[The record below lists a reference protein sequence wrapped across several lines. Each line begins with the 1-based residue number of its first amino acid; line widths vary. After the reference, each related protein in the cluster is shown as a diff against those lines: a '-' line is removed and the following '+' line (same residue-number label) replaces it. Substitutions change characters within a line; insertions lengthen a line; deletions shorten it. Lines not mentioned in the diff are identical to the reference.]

1 MLLWYLIINTN
12 ISNQYSYNYK
22 QLKASPSCNC
32 NNETNNKLIYKTN
45 NSIILKQYKQWQQRQ
60 QLLRLPY
67 MMMQSSHCHHYN
79 STTPLLVHGHH
90 DCWGGY
96 QWEQVVNFPLQRET
110 SSKKEIKEKSDNIIT
125 IVVYLELEE
134 ISVHAVML
142 QVVVAIELILFVLPT
157 YCNSPYHNIAM
168 DIMTM
173 PVLQFVI
180 LFMDWL
186 PLLSVLI
193 IMKKVNP
200 VLSRDRAKCSKC
212 IYLELYFVSYGWNH
226 AI

>member
-1 MLLWYLIINTN
+1 MRTGSKFSITKRNLIKKRDQIKIRQHHNHCCVSGTGRD
-12 ISNQYSYNYK
+12 
-22 QLKASPSCNC
+22 LSPSGDA
-32 NNETNNKLIYKTN
+32 
-45 NSIILKQYKQWQQRQ
+45 S
-60 QLLRLPY
+60 
-67 MMMQSSHCHHYN
+67 
-79 STTPLLVHGHH
+79 
-90 DCWGGY
+90 
-96 QWEQVVNFPLQRET
+96 
-110 SSKKEIKEKSDNIIT
+110 
-125 IVVYLELEE
+125 
-134 ISVHAVML
+134 
-142 QVVVAIELILFVLPT
+142 VVVAIEWILFVLPT
-157 YCNSPYHNIAM
+157 YCNSPYHIVI